1 MTETT
6 EQWTRAE
13 LEEAFAEFQRRA
25 EIGGQTGD
33 WGPWVEVF
41 TEDAHYI
48 EHHYGEFHGREQ
60 IRAWIES
67 AMTAYPASEMDAFP
81 IGWYV
86 VDEARGWIV
95 CQVWNRMR
103 DIGDGQVH
111 QAYNLTLLKYAG
123 SGMWSYEEDVYNPAH
138 FGTMVAGWIAA
149 QKTVAGGSSGGS

>member
-1 MTETT
+1 MTQPGPSTSNP
-6 EQWTRAE
+6 WTRDE

-33 WGPWVEVF
+33 WGPWAEVF

-86 VDEARGWIV
+86 IDEARGWIV
-95 CQVWNRMR
+95 CQVWNRMK

-123 SGMWSYEEDVYNPAH
+123 GGMWSYEEDVYNPAH
-138 FGTMVAGWIAA
+138 FATMIGGWMAA
-149 QKTVAGGSSGGS
+149 KKATT

>member
-1 MTETT
+1 MTGTGAAT
-6 EQWTRAE
+6 GQWTRAE

-25 EIGGQTGD
+25 EIGGKTGD
-33 WGPWVEVF
+33 WGPWVEGF
-41 TEDAHYI
+41 TEDAHYL
-48 EHHYGEFHGREQ
+48 EHHYGELHGREE

-86 VDEARGWIV
+86 IDEARGWIV
-95 CQVWNRMR
+95 CQVWNRMK

-123 SGMWSYEEDVYNPAH
+123 DGMWSYEEDVYNPAH
-138 FGTMVAGWIAA
+138 FATMIGGWLAA
-149 QKTVAGGSSGGS
+149 QEKA